1 MLLKFLLQD
10 ICFTEIYGS
19 SEREVAA
26 VEFDSRKVVNGALFV
41 AQRGVAVDG
50 HQFIDSAVAAGA
62 GVVVCEQLPE
72 VLHEGVTFV
81 KVENSQIAL
90 GRLASAFYGNPSR
103 KLKLV
108 GVTGTNGKTT
118 IATLLYDLVVEM
130 GGCAGL
136 ISTVEYRINGEI
148 FPSTHTTPDSVA
160 LNRMMA
166 QMVEAGC
173 EYCFMEVS
181 SHSLVQ
187 CRVEGL
193 KFAGALFTNI
203 THDHLDYHQ
212 TFSNYIAAKKMLFDS
227 LDKGAFALVNVDD
240 RNGEI
245 MVQNCKAQIKRY
257 SLQRPSDYRCK
268 IIEEHF
274 DGMQLQLDGRE
285 LWVRFVGRF
294 NAHNLT
300 AVYGAALELG
310 FEPGQVALVL
320 SRLHS
325 VKGRM
330 ENYRSPKG
338 ITAIVDYAHTPDAL
352 ENVCNTINELKR
364 DGQRLI
370 VLVGCGG
377 DRDKTKRPQM
387 AKIAVAN
394 SDLAIFTS
402 DNPRSERPEDIL
414 TDMESGVVDSD
425 KKHLIITDRRQ
436 AIATAAALATGNDI
450 ILIAGKGHETYQ
462 EICGVRH
469 HFDDMEEIKNVL
481 K

>member
-1 MLLKFLLQD
+1 FNDNPTEKVRLL
-10 ICFTEIYGS
+10 
-19 SEREVAA
+19 
-26 VEFDSRKVVNGALFV
+26 
-41 AQRGVAVDG
+41 
-50 HQFIDSAVAAGA
+50 
-62 GVVVCEQLPE
+62 
-72 VLHEGVTFV
+72 
-81 KVENSQIAL
+81 
-90 GRLASAFYGNPSR
+90 
-103 KLKLV
+103 

-130 GGCAGL
+130 GWCAGL
-136 ISTVEYRINGEI
+136 ISTVEYRINGEV

-268 IIEEHF
+268 IVEEHF

-294 NAHNLT
+294 NANNLT

-310 FEPGQVALVL
+310 FDPEQVALVL

-325 VKGRM
+325 VRGRM

-338 ITAIVDYAHTPDAL
+338 VTAIVDYAHTPDAL

-364 DGQRLI
+364 EGQRLI

-387 AKIAVAN
+387 AKIALAN
-394 SDLAIFTS
+394 SDMAIFTS

-414 TDMESGVVDSD
+414 ADMESGVKDSD
-425 KKHLIITDRRQ
+425 KKYLIITDRRQ